1 MKWPLIGSLEVSV
14 REKKYGSKVYNDQR
28 LTLISSKDKRDGK
41 KQKETQQAVLTAWGA
56 GGRAEAVWRPT
67 ELETQ
72 NSEPG
77 SRLQK
82 KGLGSTERE
91 QDCQCYHKEECTH
104 WPTSA
109 FSNSKG
115 TQRPSRPNCLPII
128 THHSVIHLI
137 SASK

>member
-91 QDCQCYHKEECTH
+91 QDRQCYTRRNALIG
-104 WPTSA
+104 P
-109 FSNSKG
+109 
-115 TQRPSRPNCLPII
+115 RLPFQ
-128 THHSVIHLI
+128 TARAHRGHRDLTVSQ
-137 SASK
+137 